1 MKKIVAI
8 ILCLAFCVCFV
19 ACANK
24 SDVPDGMQIASGD
37 EVAYKLFVPGGW
49 NITGENGIYGAYY
62 SSTDRSSVIM
72 NSFYPEDDMA
82 SIDDYWQACKS
93 SYGETYKNVS
103 IVEEDAQIVFG
114 GKAAFKYVFSAEID
128 TVSYKFM
135 QIITV
140 HNNMFYVFTY
150 TSTAE
155 SYDSHLE
162 DVEKTISEF
171 VFR

>member
-1 MKKIVAI
+1 
-8 ILCLAFCVCFV
+8 
-19 ACANK
+19 
-24 SDVPDGMQIASGD
+24 
-37 EVAYKLFVPGGW
+37 
-49 NITGENGIYGAYY
+49 
-62 SSTDRSSVIM
+62 
-72 NSFYPEDDMA
+72 MA

-93 SYGETYKNVS
+93 SYGETYKNVN